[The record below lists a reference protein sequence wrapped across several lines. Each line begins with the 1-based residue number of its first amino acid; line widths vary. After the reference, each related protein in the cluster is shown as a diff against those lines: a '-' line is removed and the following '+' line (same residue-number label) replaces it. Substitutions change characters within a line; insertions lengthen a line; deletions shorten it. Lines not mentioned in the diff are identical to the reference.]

1 MITYRKIIWR
11 MVLCNTLGAFL
22 IFFFFAYV
30 DLETFQ
36 ANIAFWRGSK
46 ADWFTFSVVMV
57 VLNIISAVWAAGYG
71 RSLARWEQQL
81 QNGLPATQMPAHI
94 QRRAASYPLL
104 VAAISLGLWAVAG
117 LFFAQGG
124 LTVVS
129 TTAAIFSR
137 TFIGVAVVGGLT
149 TATLIFLLADG
160 LWREKLPIFIP
171 SGLLKDT
178 HAPRV
183 SVQRRLTATF
193 IITGFIPLV
202 VLAITAR
209 NGVLNVM
216 IPGVEPAEVLS
227 RLGSTVLFIVA
238 VGLVSNLFLSL
249 LTTRSLLR
257 PLNSLTTAMNQVA
270 KGDLTPR
277 VPVTTNDELG
287 DLTFHFNDMLAKLGQ
302 SQRMRDLFGKYVSQ
316 EVAERVLSG
325 GADLGGET
333 VIATALFADIRD
345 FTTLS
350 ERLPPQQV
358 VDILNRYYTRMV
370 DVIVAEG
377 GMVNKFGG
385 DSLLAIF
392 GVPVRQPDHALRAVR
407 AAWQMTRAL
416 AAFNAEQ
423 LALGLPSL
431 TIGVGISSGEM
442 VAGNI
447 GGTER
452 LEYTVIGDPVNLAAR
467 LESLTKEWGQT
478 VLLSEDTE
486 RLIQPKSEA
495 IQPCQQVRV
504 KGKEKSTLVYKLQT
518 RYTEAMV
525 ADAAVAELQ
534 PF

>member
-1 MITYRKIIWR
+1 MTTYRKIIWR

-22 IFFFFAYV
+22 IFFFFAYI

-36 ANIAFWRGSK
+36 TNIAFWRGSK
-46 ADWFTFSVVMV
+46 ADWFTFSLVMI
-57 VLNIISAVWAAGYG
+57 VLNVISALWAAGYG
-71 RSLARWEQQL
+71 RSLAGWEQRL
-81 QNGLPATQMPAHI
+81 EVGLPATQIPAYI

-129 TTAAIFSR
+129 TTIAIFSR
-137 TFIGVAVVGGLT
+137 TFIGVSVVGGLT
-149 TATLIFLLADG
+149 TATLIFLLVDG
-160 LWREKLPIFIP
+160 LWREKVPLFIP

-178 HAPRV
+178 DAPRV

-202 VLAITAR
+202 VLAVTAR

-216 IPGVEPAEVLS
+216 TPGVDPSEILS
-227 RLGSTVLFIVA
+227 RLGTTVLFIVV

-287 DLTFHFNDMLAKLGQ
+287 DLTFHFNDMLAKLEQ

-316 EVAERVLSG
+316 EVAERVLNG

-333 VIATALFADIRD
+333 VTATALFADIRD

-358 VDILNRYYTRMV
+358 VDILNRYYTHMV

-416 AAFNAEQ
+416 ATFNAEQ
-423 LALGLPSL
+423 SALGLL

-504 KGKEKSTLVYKLQT
+504 KGKEKSTLVYKLNT
-518 RYTEAMV
+518 RYTEA
-525 ADAAVAELQ
+525 AVTELVG
-534 PF
+534 